1 MTHTQERL
9 IGSYKGTENGPLF
22 ICLGAMHGNEPAGVK
37 AIDTVVK
44 MLEVEPIRNPDFVFH
59 GVFIGLIG
67 NRTAYEAGKRFI
79 DKDLNRNFNADQLSH
94 LKINS
99 VLDNEDKEFLEL
111 DHTIRK
117 LIEKYEP
124 EKVIVLDLHTTSSH
138 GGIFT
143 ICRDQEE
150 DIQIASA
157 LHAPIVLGMLNGLK
171 GTTLHYFTTEN
182 MGIKTIPITFESG
195 QHVERLSVN
204 RAVAAIINCMQAIGS
219 VASDVVENHHEKIL
233 IQYSEDLPKVT
244 QLVTRHAITV
254 EDAFTMNPGYKNFQ
268 KVSAGE
274 VIASDKNGPIKIPED
289 GRILMPLYQQQ
300 GEDGYFL
307 VKEVS

>member
-99 VLDNEDKEFLEL
+99 VLDSEDKEFLEL

-233 IQYSEDLPKVT
+233 IQYSADLPRVT
-244 QLVTRHAITV
+244 QLVTRHAITE

-268 KVSAGE
+268 AVSAGE
-274 VIASDKNGPIKIPED
+274 VIASDKNGHIKIPED